1 MQILKHNPL
10 GLFPQYRCYTHA
22 VEIRGDS
29 RLLIIS
35 GLNGYLKDGKTM
47 PESFEEQAAIIWTH
61 IGTLLRSADMGFDNL
76 VSLRTYLSDPKYDEA
91 NVRMRVKY
99 LGEHETASTVICC
112 QLLDPKWKLEI
123 EAVAVG

>member
-1 MQILKHNPL
+1 MQIIKHNPD
-10 GLFPQYRCYTHA
+10 GLFPQYRGYTHA

-47 PESFEEQAAIIWTH
+47 PESFEEQADIIWTH
-61 IGTLLRSADMGFDNL
+61 IGTLLRSAGMDFKNL
-76 VSLRTYLSDPKYDEA
+76 VSVRTYLADPVYDGA

-99 LGEHETASTVICC
+99 LGDHETSSTVVCC
-112 QLLDPKWKLEI
+112 RLLDPKWKLEI
-123 EAVAVG
+123 EATAAG

>member
-1 MQILKHNPL
+1 MQILQHNPL